1 MNDVHDIIGCIL
13 ERRSIRKYK
22 SEQITDGELDII
34 LQAALYAPSAGGRQ
48 GVYIAVCKNEKTI
61 FELGK
66 INKAAFRGRVAKDSV
81 SKEQPSTADDPAI
94 ESGFYGAP
102 TVLFLF
108 APNSFLYSTPD
119 CCVAAENAM
128 LAAHSMGIG
137 SCLIMSAED
146 TFSSE
151 LGQKLQKEWA
161 IPEGCE
167 AKAIVL
173 LGYPASTIPA
183 AKPRKEGRVIKV

>member
-1 MNDVHDIIGCIL
+1 ML

-22 SEQITDGELDII
+22 NEQITEEELSAI
-34 LQAALYAPSAGGRQ
+34 LQAALYAPCAGGRQ
-48 GVYIAVCKNEKTI
+48 CVIIAACQNKKTI

-66 INKAAFRGRVAKDSV
+66 INKAAFQGRVVKDSI

-108 APNSFLYSTPD
+108 ALDNFLYATPD
-119 CCVAAENAM
+119 CCVAAENIM
-128 LAAHSMGIG
+128 LAAHSLGVG
-137 SCLIMSAED
+137 SCMIMRAED

-151 LGQKLQKEWA
+151 LGEKLQKKWA
-161 IPEGCE
+161 IPEGYG
-167 AKAIVL
+167 AKAIVV
-173 LGYPASTIPA
+173 LGYPDGEKPT
-183 AKPRKEGRVIKV
+183 AKPRKEGRIMRI